1 MESMADLPEQL
12 RAMETRLADLITNV
26 KESLEA
32 ELDSKTESLRH
43 DIKDLGVRFDNQ
55 AARLERHAAL
65 LQTGNRSIAR
75 LNDWSAKVD
84 AALEVKD
91 KQIAD
96 LNERLR
102 KLESKQ

>member
-1 MESMADLPEQL
+1 MADSPEPL
-12 RAMETRLADLITNV
+12 KAMETRLADLITNV

-32 ELDSKTESLRH
+32 ELESKTESLRH

-55 AARLERHAAL
+55 AARMERHAAL
-65 LQTGNRSIAR
+65 LQTGNRWIAR

-91 KQIAD
+91 KQIAE

-102 KLESKQ
+102 KLERKQ